1 MTDPIGFQV
10 TFDATDPHAL
20 ARFWAEALGYEVELH
35 DDFIRAALDSGVP
48 ADFVIE
54 VGGHLFWRTATAIRP
69 PGATDEEAR
78 RGRRLLFQAVPEPK
92 PGKNRLHL
100 DLNVSGGPNT
110 PAEERRR
117 RIDEEV
123 VRVQGLGATVLRPME
138 AWGEYWVV
146 MQDPEGNEFCV
157 Q

>member
-1 MTDPIGFQV
+1 MPTTPRSFQV
-10 TFDATDPHAL
+10 VIDCGDPDRVAE
-20 ARFWAEALGYEVELH
+20 FWAGALGYRIE
-35 DDFIRAALDSGVP
+35 APGAGLDPG
-48 ADFVIE
+48 
-54 VGGHLFWRTATAIRP
+54 RTAAVIDP
-69 PGATDEEAR
+69 E
-78 RGRRLLFQAVPEPK
+78 GRKPRLFFERVPEGK
-92 PGKNRLHL
+92 VVKNRIHL

-123 VRVQGLGATVLRPME
+123 VRVSGLGATVLRPME